1 MKRCL
6 IQQGGG
12 TLTVSLPA
20 DWARKKQLKTGSEVS
35 IVELRD
41 GLFLSTNEP
50 MKQTAVV
57 IPITNSNCADITNIL
72 THVYRSGFCKI
83 TFTGI
88 NESTSRSVLRT
99 TNEKL
104 LGFEVVRK
112 EKNLCEVANVSEPGS
127 EQYDVLLRR
136 IFLII
141 KEVELLCLSDFS
153 KGTFSHTEDIVDF
166 RNQHDKLV
174 LYCERALTK
183 QKEHVSFSWELLVS
197 LMHISHG
204 YYYLYQY
211 AAENCSKKST
221 LAVSLLQQLQ
231 KYYSLLYDGYYL
243 NDIECIHKINEQ
255 KKSFQFGTCYSALR
269 KANGTEIVVISHLRE
284 LFRLVQLASSPI
296 LSKLLARNLE
306 SPDQSI
312 ALKSPSLQ
320 E

>member
-1 MKRCL
+1 MRRRL
-6 IQQGGG
+6 IQQGSG

-20 DWARKKQLKTGSEVS
+20 TWVRKQQLKTESELS
-35 IVELRD
+35 IVETNN
-41 GLFLSTNEP
+41 GLLFSREEP
-50 MKQTAVV
+50 IHQFALL
-57 IPITNSNCADITNIL
+57 IPITQTNRPDVMNIL
-72 THVYRSGFCKI
+72 THVYRSGFDRI

-88 NESTSRSVLRT
+88 DESTARSVLRT
-99 TNEKL
+99 THEKL

-112 EKNLCEVANVSEPGS
+112 EKLVCEIANVSEPRK

-141 KEVELLCLSDFS
+141 KEVHTLCLTDFS
-153 KGTFSHTEDIVDF
+153 LGTFYHTNDIIDF

-174 LYCERALTK
+174 LYLERVLTK
-183 QKEHVSFSWELLVS
+183 QKHDSSSDWEILVS

-211 AAENCSKKST
+211 ASKNCSKKST

-255 KKSFQFGTCYSALR
+255 KNNTGHNRFNDTISYFFDIQ
-269 KANGTEIVVISHLRE
+269 NGL
-284 LFRLVQLASSPI
+284 
-296 LSKLLARNLE
+296 
-306 SPDQSI
+306 
-312 ALKSPSLQ
+312 
-320 E
+320 